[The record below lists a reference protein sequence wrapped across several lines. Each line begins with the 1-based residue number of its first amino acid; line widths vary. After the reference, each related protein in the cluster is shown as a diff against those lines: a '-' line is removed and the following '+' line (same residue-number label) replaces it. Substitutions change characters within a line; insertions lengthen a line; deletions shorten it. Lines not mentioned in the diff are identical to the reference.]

1 MARYLGPKVKKLRS
15 LGLDLPGLTTK
26 SMQKRPY
33 KPGQHGQKRRRRP
46 SDHGRQLVEKQK
58 IRFNYGVGEKQLRNL
73 MKEARK
79 SKVATGSKL
88 AELLERRLD
97 NTVFRAGFAKT
108 IPGARQLV
116 NHGHFLINGKKIN
129 IPSYRISENDEIT
142 LREKSKD
149 LAVVDES
156 ISSPS
161 VSVPEWL
168 AVDTENK
175 KAKISALPTVES
187 VPFELDLQLV
197 VEFYSKRM

>member
-79 SKVATGSKL
+79 SKVATGAKL

-97 NTVFRAGFAKT
+97 NAVFRAGFAKT

-116 NHGHFLINGKKIN
+116 NHGHFLVNGKKVN
-129 IPSYRISENDEIT
+129 IPSYRINENDEVT
-142 LREKSKD
+142 LRQKSKD
-149 LAVVDES
+149 LTVVDES

-168 AVDTENK
+168 EVDTENK
-175 KAKISALPTVES
+175 KAKVASLPTVET